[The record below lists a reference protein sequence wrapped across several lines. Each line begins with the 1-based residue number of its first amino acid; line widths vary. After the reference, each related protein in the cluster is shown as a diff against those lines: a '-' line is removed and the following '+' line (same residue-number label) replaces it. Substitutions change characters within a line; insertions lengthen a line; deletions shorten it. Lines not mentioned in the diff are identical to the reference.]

1 MNATATNA
9 APSAPVQFIRK
20 PGEWVTPAQLRALLK
35 SNLGLNA
42 RQVTVAKSHS
52 SQYLD
57 ITIRDASVDV
67 AAVEAFAKSF
77 ATWTMD
83 ETDYVSGQSVSVKTT
98 EAVDD
103 SHAAPFMTAAAKVAE
118 YAETMGEAAC
128 ASFNDVLPGLF
139 VNKDRGEIWLSRG
152 NARRPYRRGY
162 ELRQDWAIRA
172 LALDMATLQRKA

>member
-42 RQVTVAKSHS
+42 RQVTVAKGHGL
-52 SQYLD
+52 QYLD
-57 ITIRDASVDV
+57 ITIRDASVDL

-77 ATWTMD
+77 NTWNMD
-83 ETDYVSGQSVSVKTT
+83 ETDYVSGQSLDVKTT
-98 EAVDD
+98 REVDD

-118 YAETMGEAAC
+118 YAEGMAETGC
-128 ASFNDVLPGLF
+128 ASFNDVVAGLEL
-139 VNKDRGEIWLSRG
+139 NKHQGEIWLSRG